1 MTDGKISGDRKES
14 QVLTCSS
21 FQYVAEDS
29 IDQELLCIVSH
40 RPLHDP
46 IIHR

>member
-1 MTDGKISGDRKES
+1 MNSETKILLSP
-14 QVLTCSS
+14 TWNCSS